1 MKQKVV
7 TTVAGIEFDA
17 LIEAQETHSATVPQ
31 YPLDEGYSVSDN
43 VALDPTALKLTL
55 YVTATPVTWLS
66 RHGVGDQ
73 RIENIC
79 NQLLDLYKARSPVS
93 VTTPRK
99 SYDNMIIKNIT
110 ISDTTQAG
118 YAKEIPIEFT
128 EITVT
133 AAKSVVI
140 PAEYARGGNT
150 MESNGAASTTKA
162 QSSTP
167 TTASDRQSGKAS
179 GDTTSSSKNG
189 STLLYN
195 MASGL
200 GNKTG
205 WYSLE

>member
-73 RIENIC
+73 RVENIC

-118 YAKEIPIEFT
+118 
-128 EITVT
+128 
-133 AAKSVVI
+133 
-140 PAEYARGGNT
+140 
-150 MESNGAASTTKA
+150 
-162 QSSTP
+162 
-167 TTASDRQSGKAS
+167 
-179 GDTTSSSKNG
+179 
-189 STLLYN
+189 
-195 MASGL
+195 
-200 GNKTG
+200 
-205 WYSLE
+205 